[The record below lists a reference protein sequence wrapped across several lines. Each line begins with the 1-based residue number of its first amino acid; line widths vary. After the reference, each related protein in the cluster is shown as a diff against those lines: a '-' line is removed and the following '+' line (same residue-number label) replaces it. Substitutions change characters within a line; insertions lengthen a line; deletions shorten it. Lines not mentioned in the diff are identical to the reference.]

1 MSATSDAFD
10 RGAGRYDLMVSLNP
24 GYHHELERAS
34 RELSARLKGREGLS
48 LIDLACGSGASTRT
62 LVEATPP
69 GTRITGIDASAGM
82 LAEARSK
89 PWPPEVRFTQA
100 SAGRLDV
107 SAFGEHDGVQAC
119 YLLRNVPEQ
128 ERDRAVDEIFSLLR
142 PGGWAVFQEYSV
154 RGNARATAVWSAVA
168 SAIIIPLG
176 WIIDRNPDLYRY
188 LHRSVLEFDDVATV
202 ADRLTRAGFV
212 DVAHRTASGWQRGIL
227 HTFVCRKPKET

>member
-24 GYHHELERAS
+24 GYHRELERAS
-34 RELSARLKGREGLS
+34 SELSARLGGREGLT

-62 LVEATPP
+62 LVNATPP
-69 GTRITGIDASAGM
+69 GTHITGIDASAGM

-89 PWPPEVRFTQA
+89 SWPSGVQFIRA
-100 SAGRLDV
+100 AAGSLDV
-107 SAFGEHDGVQAC
+107 AALGEHDGVQAC

-128 ERDRAVDEIFSLLR
+128 DRDRAVGEIFSLLR

-154 RGNARATAVWSAVA
+154 RGDARATAVWSAVA
-168 SAIIIPLG
+168 LAIIIPLG
-176 WIIDRNPDLYRY
+176 WAIDRNPDLYRY
-188 LHRSVLEFDDVATV
+188 LHRSVLDFDDVATV
-202 ADRLTRAGFV
+202 ADRLARAGFV